1 MPDPTTL
8 TATAAAEAIRK
19 NELSSEALVRACL
32 QRIGARE
39 DDVHAWAHLDAKLAL
54 AQAREADAALRAG
67 EATGALHGV
76 PVGVKDIFDTADM
89 PTENGSPIFSR
100 RRPERDATCVAALR
114 DAGAVIMGKTATT
127 ELALLTPAKTR
138 NPRNL
143 AHTPGGSS
151 AGSAAAVADH
161 MIPAALGSQ
170 TAGSIVRPASF
181 CGVYGFKPTLGL
193 VPRAGVLMQSH
204 TLDTVG
210 LYARSIEDLALIT
223 DCMTAFE
230 GGDATSFRR
239 SRPGLLGK
247 ARSKPPMPPRLA
259 FVKTPSWPDADAE
272 MRAVFEA
279 YADSLG
285 ESAVE
290 IDIPVLADVI
300 EWQRIVQLAEN
311 AHYYGPLLQ
320 QAPELISP
328 GLTQRLEFWLRH
340 RCAGI
345 STCHHRPRAGLSR
358 RRCRTQGL
366 QRRPH
371 ACGARPSTKGA
382 HLHGQPDHERAVDL
396 SRHANRVAAAARSAG
411 AAGGC
416 PARRPAPRRRA
427 AIAHSALAGGR
438 DRHLNRQSCPEPGQT
453 AGGHGAQGNGLAS
466 LAHAR

>member
-1 MPDPTTL
+1 MPNPTTL

-19 NELSSEALVRACL
+19 DELSSEALVRACL
-32 QRIGARE
+32 QRIDARK
-39 DDVHAWAHLDAKLAL
+39 DDVQAWAHLDAELAL

-89 PTENGSPIFSR
+89 PTENGSPIFAG

-114 DAGAVIMGKTATT
+114 GAGAVIMGKTVTT

-210 LYARSIEDLALIT
+210 LYARTIEDLALIT

-230 GGDATSFRR
+230 SDDATSFRR
-239 SRPGLLGK
+239 SRPGLLGT

-328 GLTQRLEFWLRH
+328 GLTQRLESGFAIDAQEYLRAITG
-340 RCAGI
+340 REPAY
-345 STCHHRPRAGLSR
+345 RA
-358 RRCRTQGL
+358 
-366 QRRPH
+366 
-371 ACGARPSTKGA
+371 
-382 HLHGQPDHERAVDL
+382 
-396 SRHANRVAAAARSAG
+396 VAAALKGFSAVLTP
-411 AAGGC
+411 AALG
-416 PARRPAPRRRA
+416 PAPRGHTATGSPIMNGLWTYLGMPTVSLPLLEARGLPVGVQLVGLRHDDGRLLRTA
-427 AIAHSALAGGR
+427 RWLAG
-438 DRHLNRQSCPEPGQT
+438 EIAT
-453 AGGHGAQGNGLAS
+453 
-466 LAHAR
+466 